1 MKLRTLVRDGL
12 YLNWALPAEALLPPP
27 PPLVYERHAE
37 GGREWVFASVL
48 LFRQE
53 GLHLP
58 ALPVIRLSHPQ
69 ANLRLHILD
78 GDRMPSVLFRRMLV
92 PAWVTPAARLFGRQP
107 ARPARFDY
115 PRPSDDPAAGEWR
128 WRVRAGATLEVT
140 ARRGAPMLGTGPRLG
155 SWEATVRYFRDRR
168 RGYAEVGRR
177 LRRIDTEHPPV
188 AVWPLTAEVTD
199 ASLLEHA
206 LPLAGGREGGGGAG
220 PLPWPPL
227 HSAWLCP
234 EIPFVFEL
242 GTAARV
248 ELGTGRLPQAAASS
262 RSRL

>member
-12 YLNWALPAEALLPPP
+12 YLNWALPAEALPPPP
-27 PPLVYERHAE
+27 PPLVYEVHAD
-37 GGREWVFASVL
+37 GGRDWVFASVL

-58 ALPVIRLSHPQ
+58 ALPLLRLSHPQ
-69 ANLRLHILD
+69 ANLRLYILD
-78 GDRMPSVLFRRMLV
+78 GDGVPSVLFRRMLV
-92 PAWVTPAARLFGRQP
+92 PAWVSPAARLLGRQP
-107 ARPARFDY
+107 ARSARFDF
-115 PRPSDDPAAGEWR
+115 PRPSDHPDADEWR
-128 WRVRAGATLEVT
+128 WRVHAGATLSVT
-140 ARRGAPMLGTGPRLG
+140 ARRGAPGTGAGPRLG

-168 RGYAEVGRR
+168 RGYAEVGTR

-188 AVWPLTAEVTD
+188 TVWPLVAEVDD
-199 ASLLEHA
+199 ASLLERA
-206 LPLAGGREGGGGAG
+206 LPLAGARDEDGGAG
-220 PLPWPPL
+220 PRPWPPL
-227 HSAWLCP
+227 HSVWLCP

-242 GTAARV
+242 GTAARL